1 MDELRKYL
9 NETLGLKIEYGEWLP
24 DANLPL
30 FLSRSA
36 SYARCVFEGIA
47 FVAAK
52 MENED
57 GLPDIKRVH
66 NQLGRYTDLPV
77 VIVSET
83 LDARQ
88 RKALVVQ
95 GVPFVVPGVQ
105 AFLPF
110 LAFAATSREPRRLLS
125 SPVSG
130 ILHVER
136 NAALNALPD
145 AGETALA
152 VRSMLAVPPIRRKAV
167 SRKRLKDLS
176 FSEVLIGEIDDND
189 TIELQVWT
197 YEPLVTG
204 GKDIDD
210 VSLALS
216 LADSGDERVEKELN
230 SLFDE
235 EDLW

>member
-1 MDELRKYL
+1 M
-9 NETLGLKIEYGEWLP
+9 
-24 DANLPL
+24 
-30 FLSRSA
+30 
-36 SYARCVFEGIA
+36 FEGIA

-110 LAFAATSREPRRLLS
+110 LAFAATSREPRRYRRGAAYPPGRKRPS
-125 SPVSG
+125 SPSSR
-130 ILHVER
+130 IPR
-136 NAALNALPD
+136 SKAL
-145 AGETALA
+145 
-152 VRSMLAVPPIRRKAV
+152 RS
-167 SRKRLKDLS
+167 
-176 FSEVLIGEIDDND
+176 
-189 TIELQVWT
+189 
-197 YEPLVTG
+197 
-204 GKDIDD
+204 
-210 VSLALS
+210 
-216 LADSGDERVEKELN
+216 
-230 SLFDE
+230 
-235 EDLW
+235 

>member
-95 GVPFVVPGVQ
+95 GVPFVVPGGT
-105 AFLPF
+105 AGG
-110 LAFAATSREPRRLLS
+110 AAYPPGRKRPS
-125 SPVSG
+125 SPSSR
-130 ILHVER
+130 IPR
-136 NAALNALPD
+136 SKAL
-145 AGETALA
+145 
-152 VRSMLAVPPIRRKAV
+152 RS
-167 SRKRLKDLS
+167 
-176 FSEVLIGEIDDND
+176 
-189 TIELQVWT
+189 
-197 YEPLVTG
+197 
-204 GKDIDD
+204 
-210 VSLALS
+210 
-216 LADSGDERVEKELN
+216 
-230 SLFDE
+230 
-235 EDLW
+235 